1 MRILM
6 VCLGNVCRSPMA
18 RFILEDMLRK
28 NNLGDKI
35 KVESAGTC
43 YDEIGNDTYP
53 PVKELLDMHNIPY
66 VKHCARI
73 MEKEDYDKYDLIIG
87 MDRNNIR
94 LIYEILGG
102 EKRHSFFHSKS
113 EFVDKG
119 NKIHRLLDYTD
130 NPRDIEDP
138 WYTRRFEKVYDEIYE
153 GCEAFL
159 KYLKKNIEV

>member
-28 NNLGDKI
+28 NNLDDKV

-43 YDEIGNDTYP
+43 YDEIGNDTYL
-53 PVKELLDMHNIPY
+53 PVKEVLDAHNIPY

-73 MEKEDYDKYDLIIG
+73 IEKEDYDKFDLIIA
-87 MDRNNIR
+87 MDNNNIR
-94 LIYEILGG
+94 LIYDILGERKKYG
-102 EKRHSFFHSKS
+102 IFHGKK
-113 EFVDKG
+113 EFVDSE

-130 NPRDIEDP
+130 SPRDIEDP
-138 WYTRRFEKVYDEIYE
+138 WYTRRFDKVYGEIYE
-153 GCEAFL
+153 GCEGVL
-159 KYLKKNIEV
+159 NYLKKKIDV